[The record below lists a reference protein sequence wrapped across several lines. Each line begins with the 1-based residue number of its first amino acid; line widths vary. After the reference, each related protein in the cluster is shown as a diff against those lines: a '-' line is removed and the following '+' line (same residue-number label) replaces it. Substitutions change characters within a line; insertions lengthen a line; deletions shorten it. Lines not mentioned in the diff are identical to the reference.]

1 MTDRKVDLQQ
11 LLDSVQDLPPLPQAA
26 MKILHLIEDPDS
38 TMTQLAQVL
47 RLDEA
52 LLGRVL
58 TWANSPFYGGIS
70 KVHTA
75 EQAMMRLG
83 MSTLRQLVL
92 ATSTTNLLG
101 RPLRGYAMIRGEL
114 WRHSIA
120 VASGARLVMA
130 QNHRDLQDQA
140 YVAGLLHDVGKLV
153 FDTFVQQTDFCD
165 LPEQNNGGQ
174 DGPSFDEIESD
185 LLGMDHAQLG
195 AEVGRR
201 WNLPDDLVEAIAYHH
216 DPSRAS
222 ADGKLVAA
230 AVHVADAAA
239 LMAGLGLG
247 IDGLDYRL
255 DVAALE
261 AIGWAPADMET
272 LMTEEYHAV
281 SWAEEFMSEGR

>member
-1 MTDRKVDLQQ
+1 MTDRKVYLQQ

-38 TMTQLAQVL
+38 TMAQLAQVL

-58 TWANSPFYGGIS
+58 TWANSPFYGGLS

-92 ATSTTNLLG
+92 TTSTINLLG

-120 VASGARLVMA
+120 VAAGARHVMA
-130 QNHRDLQDQA
+130 QHSRNMQDQA

-153 FDTFVQQTDFCD
+153 FDAFVQQTDFWD
-165 LPEQNNGGQ
+165 LSEQNGDGR
-174 DGPSFDEIESD
+174 DGPSFDEIEAD

-216 DPSRAS
+216 EPSRAS
-222 ADGKLVAA
+222 ADGKLLAA

-247 IDGLDYRL
+247 IDGLDYWL

-261 AIGWAPADMET
+261 AIGWAPVDMET
-272 LMTEEYHAV
+272 LMTEEYRAV